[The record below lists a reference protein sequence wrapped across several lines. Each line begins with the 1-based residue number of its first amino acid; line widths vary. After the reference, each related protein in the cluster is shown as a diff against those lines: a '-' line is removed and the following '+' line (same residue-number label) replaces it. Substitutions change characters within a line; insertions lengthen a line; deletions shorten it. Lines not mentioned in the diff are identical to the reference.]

1 MIPNMVFL
9 LFIDFKSNKEKG
21 SFFILKEPFL
31 SILTLLINS
40 GNYFSCFGEHL
51 RISDKLGGL
60 INNNLFILSRQ
71 ELNPIY

>member
-9 LFIDFKSNKEKG
+9 LFIEFKSNKAKG

-40 GNYFSCFGEHL
+40 GNYSSSSGEHL
-51 RISDKLGGL
+51 RKSDKLGGL

>member
-9 LFIDFKSNKEKG
+9 LFIEFKSNKAKG